1 MASELID
8 LNKQVF
14 GKRQYNKTIN
24 TSFTQ
29 LVQPTTVFTG
39 STLPTVNEFF
49 SDYDQ
54 LFFDIPKFGETD
66 SHEYLI
72 KTSQDYIGTSNII
85 SDEIQALIDEVT
97 ELRQENLELQ
107 RNQIQI
113 SGLELPEITIPAIE
127 VFTPEP
133 APAAITIP
141 QPTTTNTIDD
151 VFLENLRGGKRAA
164 KIAVEALEAK
174 GFIYT
179 GTRYR

>member
-14 GKRQYNKTIN
+14 EKRQYNKTIN

-49 SDYDQ
+49 SNYNQ

-72 KTSQDYIGTSNII
+72 KTSQEYIGVSNVVN
-85 SDEIQALIDEVT
+85 DEIQALIDEVT
-97 ELRQENLELQ
+97 QLRQDNLEL
-107 RNQIQI
+107 NQQI
-113 SGLELPEITIPAIE
+113 ISLQNNLVSST
-127 VFTPEP
+127 TPS
-133 APAAITIP
+133 I
-141 QPTTTNTIDD
+141 
-151 VFLENLRGGKRAA
+151 
-164 KIAVEALEAK
+164 
-174 GFIYT
+174 
-179 GTRYR
+179 